1 VQFEMQLRPGV
12 HAFLKEMSSLFCV
25 YLYTMGSREY
35 VQQALRHLDPT
46 HEIFRPGQVL
56 AWNPALDRTTKTL
69 RRLLCQP
76 HLVTVVDDSTLAWA
90 QHLPNLLPIDRFTG
104 DLNDNS
110 LALMAERLREI
121 HATFFAQ
128 QLEAGKSNPRADSQI
143 PPAFTLNPSDVPL
156 AAPAPQGPSQT
167 IGSTA
172 TMPAGSSITKASPLS
187 RGARVSPM
195 QQNGASAVART
206 SSLLASSASTSA
218 AQHRSTP
225 PQSSLSTTSTAN
237 ITPLPLAP
245 LDSSRNAERPI
256 ASVNAN
262 VPAALSTGC
271 STRAPAD
278 TNGTSDAGNGVST
291 HSSPLPDSHIGP
303 VGGSAADRNMG
314 DEIVR
319 STPLRPTSPLSPSV
333 DETDAPAAP
342 SALDVLGE
350 ETDGPDVRTI
360 IKAMSEK
367 VLEGVVCVFGG
378 PTDVLAG
385 EARPPEVV
393 LAERFGARIESM
405 LTTETTHLLL
415 PPALLD
421 PRSVNLCSRTDAIF
435 KHAHT
440 LGIEERLHR
449 VDLRWLLACVAYWKR
464 LPESEWSA
472 AAMQFVPFV

>member
-1 VQFEMQLRPGV
+1 
-12 HAFLKEMSSLFCV
+12 
-25 YLYTMGSREY
+25 
-35 VQQALRHLDPT
+35 
-46 HEIFRPGQVL
+46 
-56 AWNPALDRTTKTL
+56 
-69 RRLLCQP
+69 
-76 HLVTVVDDSTLAWA
+76 
-90 QHLPNLLPIDRFTG
+90 
-104 DLNDNS
+104 
-110 LALMAERLREI
+110 
-121 HATFFAQ
+121 
-128 QLEAGKSNPRADSQI
+128 
-143 PPAFTLNPSDVPL
+143 
-156 AAPAPQGPSQT
+156 
-167 IGSTA
+167 
-172 TMPAGSSITKASPLS
+172 
-187 RGARVSPM
+187 
-195 QQNGASAVART
+195 
-206 SSLLASSASTSA
+206 
-218 AQHRSTP
+218 
-225 PQSSLSTTSTAN
+225 
-237 ITPLPLAP
+237 
-245 LDSSRNAERPI
+245 
-256 ASVNAN
+256 